1 MIEIFNE
8 AQQNFLRSEKV
19 RKQVRAKSGIDI
31 LSGDRYWWIGA
42 ELKSGTWYWTHSNQ
56 PITYVPRIGG
66 RGSFDKNQRY
76 GALYMHSTT
85 TAYWKDKNNSCYYPI
100 CQISE

>member
-1 MIEIFNE
+1 M
-8 AQQNFLRSEKV
+8 SKKV
-19 RKQVRAKSGIDI
+19 RIQVLIKDGIDTWK
-31 LSGDRYWWIGA
+31 GKDWWIGA

-56 PITYVPRIGG
+56 PITYVPKIGG
-66 RGSFDKNQRY
+66 GSFDKSQRY

-85 TAYWKDKNNSCYYPI
+85 TAYWKDKTSSCYYPI